1 MEKKF
6 WEERYSEAHYVYGKE
21 PNEFFKQEI
30 ESIIPGK
37 LLLPGEGEGRNAV
50 YAALKGW
57 DVTAYDFSEQAKAK
71 AMKMAKEKNVKIDYL
86 VSSLEEVSYK
96 ENEYDLAALIFVHFP
111 STVRERAHK
120 AIVKAL
126 KTGGTILIEA
136 FNKKQI
142 ENNSGGPKDKDS
154 LYSIEDFR
162 KDFMDMK
169 IEMLYEHHTDLSEG
183 HYHKGPADVIRFKG
197 VKRK

>member
-6 WEERYSEAHYVYGKE
+6 WDERYSEEHYVYGKE

-30 ESIIPGK
+30 EHVKPGK

-57 DVTAYDFSEQAKAK
+57 DVTAIDFSKQAKAK
-71 AMKMAKEKNVKIDYL
+71 AMKMAKEKNVRINYL

-96 ENEYDLAALIFVHFP
+96 ENEYNLAALIFVHFH
-111 STVRERAHK
+111 SAVRERAHK

-142 ENNSGGPKDKDS
+142 KNNSGGPKDIDS
-154 LYSIEDFR
+154 LYSIDDFR
-162 KDFMDMK
+162 NDFKDLK
-169 IEMLYEHHTDLSEG
+169 IEMLSEQHTDLSEG